1 MKYNQ
6 TLILTP
12 ILMVDKDLDPSMT
25 RFNIPDAQVDEYG
38 IEILNLLERFG
49 TPTRRGTICT
59 NPKILK
65 DRYDLASRNLIVLEN
80 LGFVERI
87 TRDSN
92 KQVGEVDQL
101 FQLTDVG
108 RLYLSRFKREWHAKI
123 ELVEVNSHPDY
134 SCNIIG
140 AISYGS
146 YSSQHPSSQ
155 VIVSVDSVG
164 TVLRENVLEQ
174 NGKKYRIVVGSILGE
189 ALVST
194 ERRS

>member
-12 ILMVDKDLDPSMT
+12 ILIVDKDLDSKMT
-25 RFNIPDAQVDEYG
+25 RFNIPDSQVDEYA

-49 TPTRRGTICT
+49 TPSRRGTLCT
-59 NPKILK
+59 NSKILK
-65 DRYDLASRNLIVLEN
+65 DRYDLVSRKLEVLEN

-87 TRDSN
+87 TRDSD

-101 FQLTDVG
+101 FQLTNVG

-123 ELVEVNSHPDY
+123 ELVEANSHPDY
-134 SCNIIG
+134 SDNIIG
-140 AISYGS
+140 TLACES

-164 TVLRENVLEQ
+164 TLLHKNVVEQ
-174 NGKKYRIVVGSILGE
+174 NGKKYRILVGSILGE